1 MIQKYEEDQIH
12 FFLFLQS
19 RLFLPILDLDIDWV
33 SLFNTENAAS
43 QLGLLKLFKKL
54 QKDDSPIWARPN
66 SFSCLFLSIFDL
78 DIAWVSLFHPSQNC
92 GWLHKFHFQK

>member
-54 QKDDSPIWARPN
+54 QKDDSPI
-66 SFSCLFLSIFDL
+66 
-78 DIAWVSLFHPSQNC
+78 
-92 GWLHKFHFQK
+92 